1 MDSLSTLLGESS
13 QIGDWFT
20 TDRLIVAI
28 GGILGPAMLWLIKIG
43 ITRLVSTVQSHFT
56 RIDNVLE
63 GIHKSLVELTTMVKI
78 HEEKH
83 ERHDEDISRLKDHV
97 YPVKYKK

>member
-20 TDRLIVAI
+20 TERLVVGI
-28 GGILGPAMLWLIKIG
+28 GGIMGPALLWVLKWGIQRLIN
-43 ITRLVSTVQSHFT
+43 TVQSHFT
-56 RIDNVLE
+56 RIDLVLE
-63 GIHKSLVELTTMVKI
+63 GIQKSIGELTLITKV

-83 ERHDEDISRLKDHV
+83 KSHEEDISRLKDHV

>member
-1 MDSLSTLLGESS
+1 M
-13 QIGDWFT
+13 
-20 TDRLIVAI
+20 
-28 GGILGPAMLWLIKIG
+28 GPAFLWLLKIG
-43 ITRLVSTVQSHFT
+43 IGNLIKTVQSHFT

-63 GIHKSLVELTTMVKI
+63 GIHKSVVELTTIVKI

-83 ERHDEDISRLKDHV
+83 DRHDEDIARLKDHV